1 MLDLILLNVATV
13 YFIDV
18 IDEFFLEVERMVL
31 VRNIAII
38 CVRVDRVV
46 ISTRIARI
54 FTADLNLATVGSM
67 NEAI

>member
-18 IDEFFLEVERMVL
+18 IDEFFLEIERMIF

-38 CVRVDRVV
+38 RVRVDRVV
-46 ISTRIARI
+46 IPTRITRVL
-54 FTADLNLATVGSM
+54 TADLNLATVGSM
-67 NEAI
+67 NETI

>member
-18 IDEFFLEVERMVL
+18 IDEFFLEIERMIL

-38 CVRVDRVV
+38 RVRVDRVV
-46 ISTRIARI
+46 ISARIARI
-54 FTADLNLATVGSM
+54 FAADLNLATVGSM
-67 NEAI
+67 DETI